1 MKRTRLA
8 PMSRKRRAALPAYAA
23 AKAVLPNRC
32 EAKITGVCT
41 GYAQDA
47 HHIHARGRGGPLVPG
62 EGGLLSTCRNCHTA
76 IHARPREARELGLL
90 R

>member
-62 EGGLLSTCRNCHTA
+62 EGGLKALCRECHSWA
-76 IHARPREARELGLL
+76 HANTRAARAKGLL

>member
-1 MKRTRLA
+1 MKRTPLA
-8 PMSRKRRAALPAYAA
+8 RMSKKRRAAMPSYRA
-23 AKAVLPNRC
+23 AKATLPDRC
-32 EAKITGVCT
+32 EAQLKGICT

-47 HHIHARGRGGPLVPG
+47 HHVHARGRGGPLVPG